1 MFHSARIKLTL
12 WYLAIILFISLLF
25 SVVIFSVLNNELMRI
40 ERVQS
45 IRMDRQR
52 DLYNSLPPEI
62 QVKLPRPPVQ
72 AVEIEEARARVI
84 LSLIVVDS
92 SILLLS
98 AIIGYMLAGMTL
110 KPIQNMVDEQNQF
123 IADASHELRTPL
135 TALKSSIEVAL
146 RDKKLTLLDA
156 KELIKSNLEEVNELQ
171 SLSDSLLQLAQYQRI
186 DQTMSIKEGDISTAI
201 HESVKKVSGMAQL
214 KQIHINVESNS
225 EKIETDMTLVTEILI
240 VLLDNAIKYSN
251 PDESIALK
259 AYRTDGI
266 IRINVI
272 DQGIGISEH
281 DLPHIFKRFYRS
293 DKSRSKEEVGGY
305 GLGLS
310 IAKKITEVLHGSIYV
325 TSVENKGSTFTVDL
339 PVKQKKIS

>member
-45 IRMDRQR
+45 IRLDRQR
-52 DLYNSLPPEI
+52 DLYDNLPAEI
-62 QVKLPRPPVQ
+62 QAKLPRPPVQ
-72 AVEIEEARARVI
+72 PIEIEEARARII

-98 AIIGYMLAGMTL
+98 AIIGYILAGMTL

-135 TALKSSIEVAL
+135 TALKSSIEVTL
-146 RDKKLTLLDA
+146 RDKKLTLPDA

-186 DQTMSIKEGDISTAI
+186 DGTMSVKEGDISIAI
-201 HESVKKVSGMAQL
+201 HEAVKKVSGMAQL
-214 KQIHINVESNS
+214 KKIRIDVESS
-225 EKIETDMTLVTEILI
+225 SVKIETDMTLVTEILI

-259 AYRTDGI
+259 AYKTDGI

-272 DQGIGISEH
+272 DHGIGISEK

-310 IAKKITEVLHGSIYV
+310 IAKKITQVLHGSIYV
-325 TSVENKGSTFTVDL
+325 TSVENEGSTFTVDL
-339 PVKQKKIS
+339 PLKQKKAS